1 MSRPLIGVTTS
12 EVRLAEHTDPLP
24 EGDPPQRE
32 MALGM
37 VYMRSIE
44 RAGGI
49 PVVLPP
55 LGHDTI
61 APTLDRLDGVC
72 LSGGPDIDPH
82 GYGEEERDPQL
93 GTTEPTLDGYELAL
107 AQLADARGVPVLG
120 ICRGVQTLNVARGG
134 TLHQHLEGHR
144 QTEAGRVTTHSV
156 RIEPGSRL
164 ARVMGVTEADV
175 NSFHHQAADRLGQGL
190 RAVAWAPDGL
200 VEGLESDGDCPLSGR
215 AVARRVARRPPR
227 APRAVPRAGRGGRG
241 LARRSGGA
249 SGMTH
254 AGHWADWNPAG
265 RDAPWTVGVEEE
277 VMLLEP
283 NTWNLT
289 SRSEEVL
296 AGLPEDMIERTAA
309 ETHGSALELA
319 TEPHADVAG
328 AAAEL
333 RHLRSELARV
343 LEPLG
348 MRAAVAGT
356 HPFTLW
362 EDVEVSPGARYQ
374 FLYSSMRELARREP
388 TFGLH
393 VHVAVPSEE
402 LAVRAYNRMRAHLP
416 MLLALSG
423 NSPFW
428 QGRDTGLSSM
438 RTPLFQAFPRVGIPA
453 QYPSYADYVEGI
465 DLLLR
470 CDAFPEP
477 TFLWWDVRL
486 QPRFG
491 TLEVRVMDAQTRLA
505 DTVAIVALVQCL
517 VRLEAL
523 EDSAIH
529 HTLVNRPEVLEENR
543 FIAARDGMEASLID
557 PDREERRPA
566 REWLEELLV
575 ACAPH
580 AVDLGCVE
588 ELDSVREL
596 AAATGAV
603 RQRSR
608 AGHGSAPQL
617 GRVMR
622 ALHADFTTA
631 RAKPS
636 VLTL

>member
-1 MSRPLIGVTTS
+1 MTES
-12 EVRLAEHTDPLP
+12 
-24 EGDPPQRE
+24 
-32 MALGM
+32 
-37 VYMRSIE
+37 
-44 RAGGI
+44 
-49 PVVLPP
+49 
-55 LGHDTI
+55 GH
-61 APTLDRLDGVC
+61 
-72 LSGGPDIDPH
+72 
-82 GYGEEERDPQL
+82 
-93 GTTEPTLDGYELAL
+93 
-107 AQLADARGVPVLG
+107 
-120 ICRGVQTLNVARGG
+120 
-134 TLHQHLEGHR
+134 
-144 QTEAGRVTTHSV
+144 
-156 RIEPGSRL
+156 
-164 ARVMGVTEADV
+164 
-175 NSFHHQAADRLGQGL
+175 
-190 RAVAWAPDGL
+190 W
-200 VEGLESDGDCPLSGR
+200 SDWN
-215 AVARRVARRPPR
+215 
-227 APRAVPRAGRGGRG
+227 
-241 LARRSGGA
+241 
-249 SGMTH
+249 H
-254 AGHWADWNPAG
+254 AGQ
-265 RDAPWTVGVEEE
+265 DAPWTVGIEEE

-296 AGLPEDMIERTAA
+296 AELPADMAGRTAA

-319 TEPHADVAG
+319 TEPHADVPS
-328 AAAEL
+328 AAADL
-333 RHLRSELARV
+333 RRLRSGLASV

-393 VHVAVPSEE
+393 VHVAVPGPD
-402 LAVRAYNRMRAHLP
+402 LAVRCYNRMRAHLP

-428 QGRDTGLSSM
+428 QGRDTGLASM

-491 TLEVRVMDAQTRLA
+491 TVEVRVMDAQTRLD
-505 DTVAIVALVQCL
+505 DTMAIVALVQCL

-523 EDSAIH
+523 EGSAS

-557 PDREERRPA
+557 PAIERRRPA
-566 REWLEELLV
+566 REWLEQLL
-575 ACAPH
+575 ADCAPH
-580 AVDLGCVE
+580 AADLGCSD
-588 ELDSVREL
+588 ELDSVRVL
-596 AAATGAV
+596 ADATGAV

-608 AGHGSAPQL
+608 AGRGSAPQL
-617 GRVMR
+617 GRLMR

-631 RAKPS
+631 RAKPA
-636 VLTL
+636 VLAL